1 MEYPP
6 LGLVVTAI
14 LDTGEERLGYWN
26 GSIWMEGVDY
36 DPVDVE
42 MPGNVV
48 SWRE

>member
-26 GSIWMEGVDY
+26 GTEWMEGVDY
-36 DPVDVE
+36 DPVDVQ